1 MEGKKIESSS
11 ELQNYDNHV
20 FTYHENKEFKAV
32 HEAGELNHIPDS
44 EVSYINS
51 SRFAKSHVLKALQ
64 NREYNGK
71 FTKNMRIVTVEAKL
85 AKPMVTMRSHY
96 YFN

>member
-11 ELQNYDNHV
+11 ELHNYDK
-20 FTYHENKEFKAV
+20 KEFKAV
-32 HEAGELNHIPDS
+32 YEAGELNHIPDS

-71 FTKNMRIVTVEAKL
+71 FTKDMRIVTVEAK
-85 AKPMVTMRSHY
+85 PMVTMRSSY
-96 YFN
+96 YFD

>member
-1 MEGKKIESSS
+1 MNRRLNY
-11 ELQNYDNHV
+11 LQNYDNHV
-20 FTYHENKEFKAV
+20 FAYHDNKEFKAV

-71 FTKNMRIVTVEAKL
+71 FTKDMRIVTVEAK
-85 AKPMVTMRSHY
+85 PMVTMRSSY
-96 YFN
+96 YFD